1 MEERVPSY
9 LARVKGDRHSW
20 SLALA
25 GAGGGATASSSTA
38 WAEDA
43 PSLSAGWSE
52 AAGVWE
58 AFKEGR
64 PGSAASARA
73 QAAAVLAG

>member
-20 SLALA
+20 ALALA
-25 GAGGGATASSSTA
+25 GAGGGATALSSTA

-43 PSLSAGWSE
+43 PSEMGECSPLLPCDCIRARRLPNSE
-52 AAGVWE
+52 
-58 AFKEGR
+58 
-64 PGSAASARA
+64 
-73 QAAAVLAG
+73 